1 MINKDHLK
9 SDFRKSCI
17 NKLRFISSY
26 NNLKKDKIIV
36 NKLLEVINTLNAKNI
51 LIYIPLDME
60 VNVLPLIQKLR
71 QRGVTVL
78 VPRMEG
84 ESFKAVKFRLPLQTK
99 QFGIKE
105 PPNSHLKTKIDLA
118 IVPVVG
124 VDGAAKRIG
133 YGKGMYDRFFYALNK
148 QPIIIFTQR
157 TLCMT
162 HQILTN
168 QYDIQA
174 DYIITG

>member
-17 NKLRFISSY
+17 NRLRFISSY

-36 NKLLEVINTLNAKNI
+36 NKLLDVINKLNAKNI
-51 LIYIPLDME
+51 LIYIPMDIE

-71 QRGVTVL
+71 QRGIAVY
-78 VPRMEG
+78 VPRMKG
-84 ESFKAVKFRLPLQTK
+84 ETFKAVKFRLPLQTK
-99 QFGIKE
+99 KFGIKE

-124 VDGAAKRIG
+124 IDAAAKRIG
-133 YGKGMYDRFFYALNK
+133 FGKGMYDRFFYALKK
-148 QPIIIFTQR
+148 QPTIVFTQR
-157 TLCMT
+157 TLCMS